1 MSSQTPRNLRM
12 AVAENRLD
20 GSLAPRLGKALRFA
34 IFDFRDQ
41 RVRGPLYRVRHDEP
55 GSTCG
60 HTELAALL
68 HDCQVVIAGGAGER
82 MVERMRNGGAE
93 VVIAP
98 GDKPSVQLA
107 ADWFAGRLRSH
118 RP

>member
-1 MSSQTPRNLRM
+1 M

-20 GSLAPRLGKALRFA
+20 GTLAPRLGKALRFA
-34 IFDFRDQ
+34 IFDLRDQ

-68 HDCQVVIAGGAGER
+68 QDCQVVIAGGAGER
-82 MVERMRNGGAE
+82 MVQRMRVGGTE

-98 GDKPSVQLA
+98 EAKPSAQLA
-107 ADWFAGRLRSH
+107 ADWFAGRMGVK